1 MELSALSNS
10 KEMLRCQ
17 TINLIK
23 YLINTKKGRKK
34 KKRRDKNYIKQN
46 INSKIEHKS
55 RDIYNS
61 INYKCN

>member
-23 YLINTKKGRKK
+23 YLINTKKRQKK
-34 KKRRDKNYIKQN
+34 KETERQKLYKT
-46 INSKIEHKS
+46 EHQ
-55 RDIYNS
+55 
-61 INYKCN
+61 